1 VLLFVCMNVRLVGHS
16 AKLLDMFLVAQL
28 FFVWGS
34 ISLHLSYTP
43 QHEGSEV
50 ILGKDIA
57 TLNTDTT
64 LNYAL
69 LFALMIVHFTTRSVQ
84 KSDLAI
90 YKKIK

>member
-1 VLLFVCMNVRLVGHS
+1 VLLFVCMYVRLVGHS

-43 QHEGSEV
+43 RYEGSEV

-57 TLNTDTT
+57 TLNTDIT
-64 LNYAL
+64 LNYAA
-69 LFALMIVHFTTRSVQ
+69 LFCFEICSFY
-84 KSDLAI
+84 KSDCTCKRMIQTYA
-90 YKKIK
+90 Y

>member
-1 VLLFVCMNVRLVGHS
+1 MLFVCIRVRFVGHL
-16 AKLLDMFLVAQL
+16 AKLLEMFLVAQL

-34 ISLHLSYTP
+34 ISLQLSYTP

-69 LFALMIVHFTTRSVQ
+69 VFALMIVDFHNSGR
-84 KSDLAI
+84 L
-90 YKKIK
+90 